1 MKYIL
6 SFIAFS
12 LLTYYFYKQK
22 IIKKNES
29 QMFEVKSFSTDLNE
43 LDEGYSSDDECLLIK
58 DE

>member
-1 MKYIL
+1 MRYIL

-12 LLTYYFYKQK
+12 LLTYYFYKQN